1 MLLLAGP
8 NVWDVVHRV
17 VPPRQCAPGCHCLH
31 CKDAD
36 AWLDV
41 AEALKLTDEQ
51 KCKIIVS
58 RWVCMCHASASL
70 SDAAGALRSNPDPQQ
85 LLYCHTSCDIGVQNW
100 SDQYVKID
108 VGTLLC
114 IVNMLWQSCI
124 FAVGQ
129 IVQGRY
135 AAADIHLVKC
145 RNYTDDT
152 LRQVYEKRRA
162 LNLEAV
168 HMMLPQVT
176 VSDCLLLFQIVIC
189 HVSQSTCRMRCRF
202 QLCTSSQAHPLQ
214 STKLFLEGGGGGGMV
229 SFTCAYD

>member
-70 SDAAGALRSNPDPQQ
+70 SDAACALRSNPDPQQLLYCHPQQ

-129 IVQGRY
+129 IVQG
-135 AAADIHLVKC
+135 
-145 RNYTDDT
+145 
-152 LRQVYEKRRA
+152 
-162 LNLEAV
+162 
-168 HMMLPQVT
+168 
-176 VSDCLLLFQIVIC
+176 
-189 HVSQSTCRMRCRF
+189 
-202 QLCTSSQAHPLQ
+202 
-214 STKLFLEGGGGGGMV
+214 
-229 SFTCAYD
+229 